1 MHIFFETAAKSVWQ
15 FLFESATHQLD
26 QPTARSQRLPGCRH
40 GHPSPTSATTPIHPL
55 EALAKYTDIVKIG
68 EKLTDANS
76 EPDIGYIT
84 THPGALGADEQ
95 LAIPK
100 SEMCNIPNRFVKC
113 VYPVLRA
120 SITLSFSTLV
130 LSPLSFS
137 IWEGPKWGMS
147 SCSTFSLTHSAGDV
161 NDQCDDMVSLVFTLS
176 NFWSNFPT
184 KDVGR
189 VFPQDKNLCLDHGG
203 CVGKQ
208 RKNPSHVFVN
218 VPVNII
224 MQT

>member
-1 MHIFFETAAKSVWQ
+1 M
-15 FLFESATHQLD
+15 FESATHQLD

-137 IWEGPKWGMS
+137 IWEGPNER
-147 SCSTFSLTHSAGDV
+147 CQAVPTSL
-161 NDQCDDMVSLVFTLS
+161 
-176 NFWSNFPT
+176 
-184 KDVGR
+184 
-189 VFPQDKNLCLDHGG
+189 
-203 CVGKQ
+203 
-208 RKNPSHVFVN
+208 
-218 VPVNII
+218 
-224 MQT
+224 

>member
-1 MHIFFETAAKSVWQ
+1 M
-15 FLFESATHQLD
+15 
-26 QPTARSQRLPGCRH
+26 
-40 GHPSPTSATTPIHPL
+40 

-137 IWEGPKWGMS
+137 IWEGPK
-147 SCSTFSLTHSAGDV
+147 
-161 NDQCDDMVSLVFTLS
+161 
-176 NFWSNFPT
+176 
-184 KDVGR
+184 
-189 VFPQDKNLCLDHGG
+189 
-203 CVGKQ
+203 
-208 RKNPSHVFVN
+208 
-218 VPVNII
+218 
-224 MQT
+224 